1 MREILAEVGILVH
14 SPCMLP
20 AIVERKLDL
29 QRYCKMDKNN
39 QLLDMSRLF
48 GFSEVVG
55 EVNMATP
62 ALASRLGAK
71 VGQVEAGFVPPVPS
85 IDSLDSTRLLGFET
99 IEGEFDFKDP
109 SLASQVGAKI
119 GGPVEPA

>member
-1 MREILAEVGILVH
+1 
-14 SPCMLP
+14 
-20 AIVERKLDL
+20 
-29 QRYCKMDKNN
+29 MDKNN